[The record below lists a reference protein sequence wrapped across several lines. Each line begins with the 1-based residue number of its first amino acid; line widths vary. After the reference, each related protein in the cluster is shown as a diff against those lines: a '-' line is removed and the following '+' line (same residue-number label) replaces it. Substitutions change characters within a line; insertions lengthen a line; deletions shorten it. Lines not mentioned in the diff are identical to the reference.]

1 MRRCLAAGVASLTA
15 FMVAAA
21 PVGALG
27 VVGTLV
33 PVQVGPSSPSPTTTV
48 TVSFRLP
55 AATTPGGPVIG
66 PVSSDEAMTR
76 SDEIDVVGRS
86 GRAQCLHAGE
96 ARVPVAAAGTMV
108 HVALSPAALGGSW
121 CTGRFTGEVVQTEEP
136 NCAATAHRACPMY
149 MLLPQII
156 GRFHFTVASR

>member
-1 MRRCLAAGVASLTA
+1 VVVTVAAC
-15 FMVAAA
+15 MVAAA

-33 PVQVGPSSPSPTTTV
+33 PVKVGPSSPSPTTSV
-48 TVSFRLP
+48 IVSFRLP
-55 AATTPGGPVIG
+55 AATTPGGPVGG
-66 PVSSDEAMTR
+66 PVSPDDAMTR
-76 SDEIDVVGRS
+76 SDEIDVAGRG
-86 GRAQCLHAGE
+86 GRAQCLHAAE

-121 CTGRFTGEVVQTEEP
+121 CTGTFRGEIVQTEEP
-136 NCAATAHRACPMY
+136 DCAATPHRVCPMY
-149 MLLPQII
+149 MVLPQII